1 METKFSQKPRN
12 CWATSSSEVAVGVPW
27 EKPVPMGWSIQ
38 TTLVRWC
45 QLHLLAKGRK
55 TPGCQRK
62 GPLDWVSSPI
72 EEQPGPPVSQM
83 RISLEDWA
91 AGLVEGKNQKK
102 SWLEVSFAWM
112 GRRPA

>member
-1 METKFSQKPRN
+1 M
-12 CWATSSSEVAVGVPW
+12 
-27 EKPVPMGWSIQ
+27 
-38 TTLVRWC
+38 
-45 QLHLLAKGRK
+45 
-55 TPGCQRK
+55 
-62 GPLDWVSSPI
+62 

-91 AGLVEGKNQKK
+91 VELVEGKNQKK